1 MRNLQKVLHEE
12 GLRGLYRGKKKK
24 ENPEFEYGL
33 IVKAYDVPVGSNYF
47 HRITINMGSNIK
59 HNRVFSIS
67 ILHSPVSHHLFS
79 LVRKMQAL
87 LQGKIRLER

>member
-47 HRITINMGSNIK
+47 H
-59 HNRVFSIS
+59 
-67 ILHSPVSHHLFS
+67 
-79 LVRKMQAL
+79 
-87 LQGKIRLER
+87 

>member
-24 ENPEFEYGL
+24 ENPEFLYGL

-47 HRITINMGSNIK
+47 H
-59 HNRVFSIS
+59 
-67 ILHSPVSHHLFS
+67 
-79 LVRKMQAL
+79 
-87 LQGKIRLER
+87 